1 VHKTCHGGEIFPG
14 RYSPGAVRIG
24 LCIAVVLVAVAAT
37 GCGVESVK
45 AYDVDATA
53 KCLQDAGYR
62 IQRANLGL
70 VADSAPNG
78 SIRAF
83 EPGNAVT
90 ISFGNDHREATNISE
105 LYRKFA
111 PKKLRPH
118 IDDVMEVQ
126 KNAVILWTVT
136 PPQKDHDKVFGC
148 LKG

>member
-1 VHKTCHGGEIFPG
+1 
-14 RYSPGAVRIG
+14 VRIETV
-24 LCIAVVLVAVAAT
+24 AVAVLVALAAT
-37 GCGVESVK
+37 GCGASSVNT
-45 AYDVDATA
+45 YQPGPSA
-53 KCLQDAGYR
+53 KCLSDAGYR
-62 IQRANLGL
+62 VQRKNLGL
-70 VADSAPNG
+70 VADSAPLG
-78 SIRAF
+78 SLRAF

-90 ISFGNDHREATNISE
+90 ISFGNDHREAENISK

-136 PPQKDHDKVFGC
+136 PPEADHDKVFGC

>member
-1 VHKTCHGGEIFPG
+1 
-14 RYSPGAVRIG
+14 VRIG
-24 LCIAVVLVAVAAT
+24 SFAAVLLVALAAA

-45 AYDVDATA
+45 TYSADATA
-53 KCLQDAGYR
+53 KCLQDAGFR
-62 IQRANLGL
+62 IKRANLGL
-70 VADSAPNG
+70 VADSAPAG

-90 ISFGNDHREATNISE
+90 ISFGNDHPEAVNISE

-126 KNAVILWTVT
+126 KNAVVLWTIT
-136 PPQKDHDKVFGC
+136 PPSKDHDRVFGC

>member
-1 VHKTCHGGEIFPG
+1 VRVAPFTA
-14 RYSPGAVRIG
+14 AV
-24 LCIAVVLVAVAAT
+24 LAAVTVT

-45 AYDVDATA
+45 TYDANATA
-53 KCLQDAGYR
+53 KCLQEAGYR

-90 ISFGNDHREATNISE
+90 ISFGNDHREALNISQ

-111 PKKLRPH
+111 PKNLRPH

-126 KNAVILWTVT
+126 KNAVVLWTVT
-136 PPQKDHDKVFGC
+136 PPQDDHDKVFGC